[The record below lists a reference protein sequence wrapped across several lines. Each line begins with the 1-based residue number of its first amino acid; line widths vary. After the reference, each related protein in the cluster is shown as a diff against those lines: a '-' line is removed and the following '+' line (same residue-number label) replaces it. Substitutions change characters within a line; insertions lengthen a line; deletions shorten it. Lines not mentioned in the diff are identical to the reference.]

1 MIKTCGS
8 ASRSWHGTAALLV
21 LAVALTSLQICT
33 ARSYL
38 GCFDA
43 QKWQY
48 SYKGYSSNWTVET
61 CSAKCEELAFPLVG
75 LAELDTA
82 CMCST
87 YTPNGANQLGDEL
100 CEGKVSGAMALYYY
114 KIPSR
119 SLSAPAPTQ
128 LDRTWPYGVLS
139 TRNMIFLLA
148 SNTARCESFG

>member
-1 MIKTCGS
+1 M
-8 ASRSWHGTAALLV
+8 A

-61 CSAKCEELAFPLVG
+61 CSAKCEDLAFPLVG
-75 LAELDTA
+75 LGELDTA

-100 CEGKVSGAMALYYY
+100 CEKKVYEAVALYYY

-119 SLSAPAPTQ
+119 SLGAQAP
-128 LDRTWPYGVLS
+128 S
-139 TRNMIFLLA
+139 MIA
-148 SNTARCESFG
+148 DAYSYKESLRYRMIAAEACVANWWS